1 MRDKFE
7 STPNK
12 RARATCPFSRNQKIL
27 PFLSFIIRRFSSR
40 GRGKKLSLSWDLC
53 GSHVDPSGKRERFD
67 RARKSRGLKPK
78 KFVDRRWW
86 SKMVVISCFL
96 AQRGGEGERNPC
108 FALPPARLGRLIAL
122 EGRLITDRIK
132 RKKKE
137 RERREEDENL
147 SALFSR
153 RKFFPFS
160 SSSKSRGSCV

>member
-1 MRDKFE
+1 MHAQCVRSRGIKKFF
-7 STPNK
+7 
-12 RARATCPFSRNQKIL
+12 PF
-27 PFLSFIIRRFSSR
+27 FSFIIRRFSSR

>member
-1 MRDKFE
+1 MVVEDGGNIVF
-7 STPNK
+7 S
-12 RARATCPFSRNQKIL
+12 CPGGG
-27 PFLSFIIRRFSSR
+27 R
-40 GRGKKLSLSWDLC
+40 GRGEKSVLC
-53 GSHVDPSGKRERFD
+53 T
-67 RARKSRGLKPK
+67 
-78 KFVDRRWW
+78 
-86 SKMVVISCFL
+86 
-96 AQRGGEGERNPC
+96 
-108 FALPPARLGRLIAL
+108 PPARLGRLIAL